1 MLAQVGHPQDA
12 AGPSLNSTLVPGAAL
27 KAIYFL
33 FMLVPAVAFAT
44 ENSDDPCNAQGGGV
58 TAGYLCVSQ
67 KNKAADDKL
76 NIEYKKAIKKIEE
89 EERALRQTWPSTELV
104 SLFRSAQRAWLKF
117 RDAECE
123 FTGISSTPS
132 PWQGVQVEEC
142 KLRMTIER
150 TDYFKGVHSG

>member
-1 MLAQVGHPQDA
+1 MRIP
-12 AGPSLNSTLVPGAAL
+12 
-27 KAIYFL
+27 
-33 FMLVPAVAFAT
+33 
-44 ENSDDPCNAQGGGV
+44 
-58 TAGYLCVSQ
+58 
-67 KNKAADDKL
+67 KNNAADNQL
-76 NIEYKKAIKKIEE
+76 NIEYKKAIKRIEE

>member
-1 MLAQVGHPQDA
+1 M
-12 AGPSLNSTLVPGAAL
+12 
-27 KAIYFL
+27 KAIYL
-33 FMLVPAVAFAT
+33 LSMLVPTVAFGT

-58 TAGYLCVSQ
+58 TAGYLCAAQ
-67 KNKAADDKL
+67 KTKAADDQL
-76 NIEYKKAIKKIEE
+76 NIEYKKTIKRIEE

-123 FTGISSTPS
+123 FMGISSTPS

-150 TDYFKGVHSG
+150 TEYFKVVFLG

>member
-1 MLAQVGHPQDA
+1 MLAQARRPQDA
-12 AGPSLNSTLVPGAAL
+12 AGPILNSTLVLGLAL

-33 FMLVPAVAFAT
+33 FMLIPTVAFGT

-58 TAGYLCVSQ
+58 TAGYLCVAQ
-67 KNKAADDKL
+67 KNKAADDQL
-76 NIEYKKAIKKIEE
+76 NIEYKKAIKRTEE

-104 SLFRSAQRAWLKF
+104 NLFRSAQRAWLKF

-123 FTGISSTPS
+123 FMGISSTPS
-132 PWQGVQVEEC
+132 PWQGVQLEEC

-150 TDYFKGVHSG
+150 TEYFKVVFLG